1 LLIAVK
7 EINMSNRI
15 REIELQRKYYA
26 ETAKIYED
34 LHVHQSDEHYIA
46 LAWLAAM
53 IEHYQFR
60 SVLDLGSG
68 TGRCLRYLKEKFP
81 NLHVVGIEPSA
92 ELRKVGYEAGL
103 NQDELVDG
111 DATNLEFKDNS
122 FDIVCEFGVLHHI
135 KQPRQA
141 IGEMLRVAKGGIFIS
156 DDNHFAC
163 GSLANRLLKRLLKSV
178 GLWNVAY
185 LLRTGGKGYRISD
198 GDGLSYAYSVFDDLE
213 FIHNQCNSVYVS
225 NTKGVG
231 KNLYASAQNVA
242 LFGLKH
248 QPSTSHKQ
256 EPKSKID

>member
-1 LLIAVK
+1 MKSSI
-7 EINMSNRI
+7 S
-15 REIELQRKYYA
+15 EIELQRSYYA
-26 ETAKIYED
+26 ETAGVYED
-34 LHVHQSDEHYIA
+34 LHVHQGDEHFIA
-46 LAWLAAM
+46 LAWMAAM
-53 IEHYQFR
+53 IDHYQFR
-60 SVLDLGSG
+60 SVLDVGSG
-68 TGRCLRYLKEKFP
+68 TGRCLRYLKKKFP

-103 NQDELVDG
+103 SQDELVDG
-111 DATNLEFKDNS
+111 DATNLAFADNT

-141 IGEMLRVAKGGIFIS
+141 IAEMLRVTKGGIFIS

-163 GSLANRLLKRLLKSV
+163 GSLANRLSKRLLKSM

-198 GDGLSYAYSVFDDLE
+198 GDGLSYAYSVFDDFE
-213 FIHNQCNSVYVS
+213 FIRHQCNNIYVT

-231 KNLYASAQNVA
+231 INLYATAQTVA

-248 QPSTSHKQ
+248 HPLTNHEQ
-256 EPKSKID
+256 EYKSDID